1 MFEQIDD
8 DDVISELFQHMT
20 SLSLCRVGGFF
31 YKQLLK
37 KKNDRLLFLKMR
49 NILIAINF
57 SVSRSEELK
66 NVQNKKKNI

>member
-1 MFEQIDD
+1 MFEQIDDD
-8 DDVISELFQHMT
+8 DDVISELFQNMT

-37 KKNDRLLFLKMR
+37 KNDRFLFLKMR
-49 NILIAINF
+49 KILIAIHF

>member
-1 MFEQIDD
+1 MFEQIDDD

-37 KKNDRLLFLKMR
+37 KNDRLLFLKMR
-49 NILIAINF
+49 NILIAIHF

>member
-49 NILIAINF
+49 NILIAIHF

>member
-37 KKNDRLLFLKMR
+37 KNDRLLFLKMR
-49 NILIAINF
+49 NILIAIHF

>member
-1 MFEQIDD
+1 MFEQIDDD
-8 DDVISELFQHMT
+8 DDVISELFQHMM

-37 KKNDRLLFLKMR
+37 KNDRFLFLKMR
-49 NILIAINF
+49 NILIAIHF

>member
-1 MFEQIDD
+1 MFEQIDDD

-37 KKNDRLLFLKMR
+37 KNDRFLFLKMR
-49 NILIAINF
+49 KILIAIHF

>member
-37 KKNDRLLFLKMR
+37 KNDRFLFLKMR
-49 NILIAINF
+49 KILIAIHF